1 MLNQTATAALRA
13 IPTKFISLENW
24 KTVGGAAR
32 CANVDYE
39 NFLNWT
45 ESIPD
50 ATIQKW
56 GTTDFVNEEEPGL
69 GADAYKCWL
78 EIDDAEVDAIY
89 RMADQAGDWPG
100 HWRTDGGLSTV
111 LELAQRYDPS
121 NHDFLD
127 GKPGFPLDGIG
138 VLPEQCNVKN
148 PRLAGRQAGGCLV
161 VPMHD
166 GDELVNLHLVQIR
179 RNWDDGSITTLSVPL
194 LAGEGGWFTFGAAP
208 ADGVVYVCESLES
221 AWACW
226 RATGATAVASSL
238 GFDHEDCY
246 VVNDLRSSFPGA
258 LALVTTP
265 RTAEFA
271 HDIADGLNAVSVV
284 NFTKESPDF
293 SAFDMLKRDGRAVL
307 KKLLENAIP
316 AAETGPRFA
325 LLTCA
330 DLALTKPSEWAI
342 DGVLPASG
350 LAAIYGPSGV
360 GKSFFA
366 LDAVAAIAEGRDWF
380 GHSTNARPIVYS
392 VLEGQDGF
400 KHRVRAWEQ
409 HHGRKLPQ
417 SIRLMMSSFNITN
430 DGDVTDFAAVLPK
443 GGIVVI
449 DTLNAA
455 AAGVDENG
463 SVGMGLILAGAKRLA
478 QITGGLTV
486 AVHHSGK
493 SEGAG
498 LRGHSSLVGAL
509 DTAIFVSTKA
519 GRCTWT
525 TDIARGGKSKDG
537 TPSSGTFGLDVVTLP
552 DGVTSCVVN
561 ADTTAAPTMPPRL
574 RDALDAFERVAELE
588 GDGVSLEAWRDAFY
602 TACPALTP
610 DAKRKAFQRV
620 RTDLLKTGVL
630 ELADGLF
637 HQITPKHKP
646 PTITGTA
653 GQDGTNQ
660 DVSRPA
666 TTPI

>member
-1 MLNQTATAALRA
+1 MNQTATAALRA

-39 NFLNWT
+39 DFLNWT

-50 ATIQKW
+50 ATTQKW
-56 GTTDFVNEEEPGL
+56 GTTDFVNEEEPGT

-78 EIDDAEVDAIY
+78 EIDDAEVNFLY

-100 HWRTDGGLSTV
+100 HWRADQGLSVV
-111 LELAQRYDPS
+111 LELAQCYDPS
-121 NHDFLD
+121 NHNFLE
-127 GKPGFPLDGIG
+127 GKPGFPLDEIGI
-138 VLPEQCNVKN
+138 LAEQSNVKN
-148 PRLAGRQAGGCLV
+148 PRLAGRSAGGCLV
-161 VPMHD
+161 VPMRDAD
-166 GDELVNLHLVQIR
+166 GELVNIHLVQIR
-179 RNWDDGSITTLSVPL
+179 RNMDDGTTTALSVPL
-194 LAGEGGWFTFGAAP
+194 LAYEGGWFTFGSAP
-208 ADGVVYVCESLES
+208 TDGVVFVCESLES

-226 RATGATAVASSL
+226 RATCATSIASSL
-238 GFDHEDCY
+238 PFDHADCF
-246 VVNDLRSSFPGA
+246 VVSDLRAAYPSAA
-258 LALVTTP
+258 LVLVTTP

-271 HDIADGLNAVSVV
+271 HDLADGLQAVSVL

-293 SAFDMLKRDGRAVL
+293 SAHDMLKCDGRAAL
-307 KKLLENAIP
+307 KKLLESAIP

-325 LLTCA
+325 LLSGA
-330 DLALTKPSEWAI
+330 DLAAAKPSTWAVEN
-342 DGVLPASG
+342 VLPASG
-350 LAAIYGPSGV
+350 LAAIYGPSCV

-430 DGDVTDFAAVLPK
+430 DGDVADFAAVLPK
-443 GGIVVI
+443 GCIVVI
-449 DTLNAA
+449 DTLNAS

-463 SVGMGLILAGAKRLA
+463 SVGMGQILAGAKRLA
-478 QITGGLTV
+478 QITGGLV
-486 AVHHSGK
+486 VLIHHSGK

-498 LRGHSSLVGAL
+498 LRGHSSLVAAL

-525 TDIARGGKSKDG
+525 TDLARGGKSKDG
-537 TPSSGTFGLDVVTLP
+537 AAVSGTFTLDLVTLP
-552 DGVTSCVVN
+552 DGVTSCVVD
-561 ADTTAAPTMPPRL
+561 ADTTAASPTMPPRL
-574 RDALDAFERVAELE
+574 RDALKAFERVAVLE
-588 GDGVSLEAWRDAFY
+588 RDGVPLVTWRVEFY
-602 TACPALTP
+602 RTCPALAP
-610 DAKRKAFQRV
+610 NAKRVAFQRV

-630 ELADGLF
+630 ELVDGLF
-637 HQITPKHKP
+637 HQTKEK
-646 PTITGTA
+646 
-653 GQDGTNQ
+653 
-660 DVSRPA
+660 R
-666 TTPI
+666 